1 MNTESYLAM
10 FASLAE
16 SDEIPRDL
24 YDKML
29 ASIAAEGKMT
39 KRIYTEYLRE
49 LEMRR
54 LFTAEGAPFDTDN
67 SAKTDG
73 TYVYK
78 HEKNPFWHILH
89 AFWSTIF
96 KFIGWFGG
104 GFVFGVWRVK
114 NKKKFKKL
122 GACITVS
129 NHVGYL
135 DAVLTR
141 RALGCKKQYI
151 VVAPHNCKY
160 TVGGAILRSATVLPL
175 PMTLRGARP
184 FNEML
189 KYVAKKGAKIHFYP
203 ERSMWIGY
211 KKPRP
216 FEEGAFFYADMLDI
230 PVVPMLY
237 CFKEPKGIRKLFR
250 MPKAVIEI
258 GDPLYIDKSLKPK
271 DRKSD
276 MARRAY
282 EQSKMLYEKFY
293 GIPLEYES
301 PAVDPDTD
309 EQNTEIILEDER

>member
-1 MNTESYLAM
+1 M

-16 SDEIPRDL
+16 KDEIPRDL

-29 ASIAAEGKMT
+29 ARIAAEGKMT
-39 KRIYTEYLRE
+39 KRIYAEYIEE
-49 LEMRR
+49 LERRR
-54 LFTAEGAPFDTDN
+54 LFDADGAPFDTRK

-78 HEKNPFWHILH
+78 HERNPFWHILH

-96 KFIGWFGG
+96 KFIGWFGA

-114 NKKKFKKL
+114 DRKNMKRL

-141 RALGCKKQYI
+141 RALGAKKQYI

-160 TVGGAILRSATVLPL
+160 TVGGAILRSATELPL
-175 PMTLRGARP
+175 PSSIKGARP

-189 KYVAKKGAKIHFYP
+189 RYVAGKGAAIHFYP
-203 ERSMWIGY
+203 EKSMWIGY

-216 FEEGAFFYADMLDI
+216 YKEGAFLYADMLDI
-230 PVVPMLY
+230 PVVPVLY
-237 CFKEPKGIRKLFR
+237 CFKEPRGLRKLFH
-250 MPKAVIEI
+250 MPKAVIKI
-258 GDPLYIDKSLKPK
+258 GTPLFSDKNLKQK
-271 DRKSD
+271 DRKTD
-276 MARRAY
+276 LAERTFT
-282 EQSKMLYEKFY
+282 QSKRLYEEFY
-293 GIPLEYES
+293 GIPLEYLDEYRES
-301 PAVDPDTD
+301 DA
-309 EQNTEIILEDER
+309 EEII